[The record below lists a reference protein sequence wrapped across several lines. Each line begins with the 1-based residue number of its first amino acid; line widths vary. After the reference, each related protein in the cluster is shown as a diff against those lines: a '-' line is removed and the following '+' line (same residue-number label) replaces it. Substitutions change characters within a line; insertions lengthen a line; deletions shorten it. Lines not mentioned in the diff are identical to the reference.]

1 MGTISSASSLFTG
14 TSQFSAQL
22 QQALQT
28 AITAASEPLTQMQTD
43 LTTLQSQQGELNTL
57 STDFTSLQ
65 TAVASV
71 AAAAGASSYSAAL
84 SNASV
89 ASVSLTGTPEVGSLS
104 LHVTNMGTSDT
115 SMSSNGLTT
124 VTDPTKGNIS
134 NATSY
139 SLTVGPSYST
149 TITPSGTSLSDLADA
164 INQSGAPVEA
174 MVVNIGSSASADYRL
189 FVQGTQ
195 FGDQAIQ
202 LTASN
207 GTQEGNSLF
216 TLGGT
221 PGADATYQI
230 NGEPSIPISTSSST
244 VTLASGVTATL
255 QSVGTTTINI
265 TRSTSALTSALSNL
279 AAAYNTAVTDL
290 NKNHGQSGGA
300 LTGDSTV
307 NSLSQTLQNMMN
319 YSTGSPGSSG
329 YTSLAGL
336 GFSFSDTGVLSF
348 DPTTIENA
356 SSSQLSQLFS
366 FLGSTTG
373 SGFLETAT
381 NAMTSVLDP
390 STGYLTGD
398 ITQVGTNIAAQNT
411 KISNE
416 QSQIST
422 LQTTLTAQMTAAD
435 ASISSMEQQLMYMQ
449 NLFSATM
456 VEQQTIAAG

>member
-1 MGTISSASSLFTG
+1 
-14 TSQFSAQL
+14 
-22 QQALQT
+22 
-28 AITAASEPLTQMQTD
+28 
-43 LTTLQSQQGELNTL
+43 
-57 STDFTSLQ
+57 
-65 TAVASV
+65 
-71 AAAAGASSYSAAL
+71 
-84 SNASV
+84 
-89 ASVSLTGTPEVGSLS
+89 
-104 LHVTNMGTSDT
+104 
-115 SMSSNGLTT
+115 
-124 VTDPTKGNIS
+124 
-134 NATSY
+134 
-139 SLTVGPSYST
+139 
-149 TITPSGTSLSDLADA
+149 
-164 INQSGAPVEA
+164 
-174 MVVNIGSSASADYRL
+174 
-189 FVQGTQ
+189 
-195 FGDQAIQ
+195 
-202 LTASN
+202 
-207 GTQEGNSLF
+207 
-216 TLGGT
+216 
-221 PGADATYQI
+221 
-230 NGEPSIPISTSSST
+230 
-244 VTLASGVTATL
+244 
-255 QSVGTTTINI
+255 
-265 TRSTSALTSALSNL
+265 
-279 AAAYNTAVTDL
+279 VTDL